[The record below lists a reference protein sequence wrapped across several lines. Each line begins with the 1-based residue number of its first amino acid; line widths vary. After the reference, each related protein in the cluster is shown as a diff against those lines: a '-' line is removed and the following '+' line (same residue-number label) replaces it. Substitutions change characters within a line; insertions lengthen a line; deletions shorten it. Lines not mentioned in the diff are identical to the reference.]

1 MDFRLDIDRRNR
13 LKGLVCLYFCSNT
26 QHSTLVF
33 PGIFLA
39 ASLPLVLPATGLTLS
54 QKKSQIFL
62 QLPLIFLFSCTFFE
76 EEYCC
81 KTGNPIHNQP
91 ELIYDWLQNHHDV
104 KKKVEHILNLSPELE
119 NWGQDVKQSL
129 RLHGKI
135 YMHFTKWK
143 NEMFGH
149 LLAASRWRWK
159 QDLLILK

>member
-62 QLPLIFLFSCTFFE
+62 QLPLIFLFICTFFE

-81 KTGNPIHNQP
+81 KERLEILSTTSQNS
-91 ELIYDWLQNHHDV
+91 IYDWLQNHHDV
-104 KKKVEHILNLSPELE
+104 KKKVEHILNLSLELE

-135 YMHFTKWK
+135 YMHFTK
-143 NEMFGH
+143 
-149 LLAASRWRWK
+149 
-159 QDLLILK
+159 